1 MNSFFVKNITVLSI
15 VSSAF
20 AFAGNTDGYN
30 IKIKVKGLKEGS
42 TCMLANYYGEK
53 QYIKDSAKVN
63 AKGQVIFQGKEK
75 MPQGIYLFVPA
86 NRKYFD
92 FVMDEK
98 QNFSLETDTT
108 DYVKN
113 MKVKGSDENK
123 YFYEY
128 QQFMSVQQKQIEP
141 LRQQYRLSKS
151 NADSA
156 KLLLKQMGVIDED
169 VKNYKLGFIKKYPT
183 TFVAKLFKAME
194 EPEVP
199 EAPMLP
205 NGRKDSTFAF
215 RYYKAHY
222 FDNMDF
228 TDDRMLRTPIFHAH
242 IKQYLD
248 RMTAQ
253 IPDSINLEADYLI
266 EKARPNPEMFKYM
279 VWWIT
284 LTYESSKIMGMDAV
298 FVHMVEKYYVTK
310 QATWLD
316 STQYAKITERAATL
330 KPVLIGKYAPSINMV
345 DTSGNRISLYDV
357 KAKYTVVIFWD
368 HGCGH
373 CKKEVPKLSE
383 IYKTK
388 LKQKGVEVYAIETEN
403 KPDDWKKFIREHKLE
418 WINVNEPDDY
428 NRAVTKK
435 FYDIYSTPVIY
446 LLDENKIIIGKRIEA
461 EQLID
466 LVEMNDKIK
475 EKPPTPK
482 GEK

>member
-1 MNSFFVKNITVLSI
+1 MNSFFAKNFAILSI
-15 VSSAF
+15 FSSTL
-20 AFAGNTDGYN
+20 AFAGNTDGYT

-42 TCMLANYYGEK
+42 TCTLANYYGEK
-53 QYIKDSAKVN
+53 QYIKDSAKVDS
-63 AKGQVIFQGKEK
+63 KGQVTFTGKEK
-75 MPQGIYLFVPA
+75 FPQGIYLFVPS

-92 FVMDEK
+92 FIMDEK
-98 QNFSLETDTT
+98 QNFSLETDTI
-108 DYVKN
+108 DYVKD
-113 MKVKGSDENK
+113 MVVKGSDENK
-123 YFYEY
+123 YFYDY
-128 QQFMSVQQKQIEP
+128 QKFMSLKQKQIEP
-141 LRQQYRLSKS
+141 IREQYRLSKS

-156 KLLLKQMGVIDED
+156 KLLQKQMTAIDDD
-169 VKNYKLGFIKKYPT
+169 VKNYKLNFIKNNPK
-183 TFVAKLFKAME
+183 TFIAKLFKAME
-194 EPEVP
+194 EPEIP
-199 EAPMLP
+199 EAPILP
-205 NGRKDSTFAF
+205 NGKKDSTFAF

-242 IKQYLD
+242 IKQYMD
-248 RMTAQ
+248 RLTAQ

-298 FVHMVEKYYVTK
+298 FVHMVEKYYLTK

-316 STQYAKITERAATL
+316 STQYVKISERAAVL
-330 KPVLIGKYAPSINMV
+330 KPLLIGKYAPSINMV
-345 DTSGNRISLYDV
+345 DTSGNRVSLYDV

-373 CKKEVPKLSE
+373 CKKEVPKLSD

-403 KPDDWKKFIREHKLE
+403 KPDEWKKFIREHQLE

-446 LLDENKIIIGKRIEA
+446 LLDENKIIRGKRIEA

-466 LVEMNDKIK
+466 IIDMMEK
-475 EKPPTPK
+475 EKERVKNLDPHK
-482 GEK
+482 